1 MQLQRWP
8 LQVTSSA
15 SCGEFLQARTL
26 ASMHLPTL
34 QMYMIVPLAIYLL
47 ERLVRLVLP
56 HVRNTELVD
65 VKLMGGNEKVCG
77 VAIWAQAS
85 AMLRLRL
92 WQHLMLDMLVLP
104 TCLQRCLS
112 AGPPT

>member
-1 MQLQRWP
+1 MGG
-8 LQVTSSA
+8 SA
-15 SCGEFLQARTL
+15 IIGNPAHLRAAGRTL
-26 ASMHLPTL
+26 LCPS

-77 VAIWAQAS
+77 IEPS
-85 AMLRLRL
+85 
-92 WQHLMLDMLVLP
+92 
-104 TCLQRCLS
+104 C
-112 AGPPT
+112 